1 MCPVTGGSYRAPEL
15 PCAWPHRGWTPLG
28 WHMGSQMR
36 ADTGEQGWPPS
47 SVAAFHLPLWQCFF
61 FYQQPGNSSN
71 PNPTFKWPAQ
81 HPSWDTWFKV
91 SLLGFSVALRTQHQH
106 GNAFSPTRKRHKE
119 WDGSTLTFLVKYANA
134 VVFWLQISMGRVDV
148 SFNNRESA

>member
-36 ADTGEQGWPPS
+36 ANTGKQGWPPP

-61 FYQQPGNSSN
+61 FYQQPGKSSN
-71 PNPTFKWPAQ
+71 PNSTFKWPNIR
-81 HPSWDTWFKV
+81 PETLDSK
-91 SLLGFSVALRTQHQH
+91 SLLGYSVALRTPHH
-106 GNAFSPTRKRHKE
+106 CDNAFSPTRKRHKE
-119 WDGSTLTFLVKYANA
+119 WDWPTLTFLEKYANA
-134 VVFWLQISMGRVDV
+134 VIFWLQISMGRVDV